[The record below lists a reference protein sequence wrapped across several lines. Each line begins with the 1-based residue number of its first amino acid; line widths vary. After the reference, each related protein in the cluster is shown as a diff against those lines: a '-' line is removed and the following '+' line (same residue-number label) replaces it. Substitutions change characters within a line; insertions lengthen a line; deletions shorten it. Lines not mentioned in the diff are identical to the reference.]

1 MADVINFPSIPNLNA
16 ETEAQIFADLI
27 SGRTPKI
34 GEECSFTLPD
44 GPVQGTL
51 TALIA
56 QDGVPTEE
64 FDDAQLMIVAFP
76 DDEGFT
82 VIPLGPRAHVF
93 AISMSA

>member
-56 QDGVPTEE
+56 QDGVPTDE

>member
-1 MADVINFPSIPNLNA
+1 MADVINFPSIPNLSA

>member
-56 QDGVPTEE
+56 QDGVPTDE

-76 DDEGFT
+76 EDEGFT

-93 AISMSA
+93 ALSMSA

>member
-1 MADVINFPSIPNLNA
+1 MADVINFPSIDVSNA
-16 ETEAQIFADLI
+16 ETEAKIFADLI
-27 SGRTPKI
+27 SGRTPQI

-44 GPVQGTL
+44 GPVHGVL

-56 QDGVPTEE
+56 ESGSPTDE
-64 FDDAQLMIVAFP
+64 FDDAHLMIVAFP

-93 AISMSA
+93 SIGLSA

>member
-56 QDGVPTEE
+56 QDGHPTDE

>member
-64 FDDAQLMIVAFP
+64 FDDAHLMIVAFP